1 MQKSIIQSSKNRYF
15 PKSLHLYQNQSM
27 SKILIKNIKGLVQ
40 AGENFAHTVKGKA
53 MAELP
58 VIENAYLA
66 IENNVIVDYGTME
79 EWGGIADWRDLEIID
94 ADGKYVL
101 PAFCDSHTHLV
112 FAKSREEEFVDRIKG
127 LTYEEI
133 ALKGGGILNSARR
146 LGEKTEDELYQDAMN
161 RVELLKSYGTGAIE
175 IKSGYGLS
183 VEAEIKILRVI
194 QRLKQTAGIPIKA
207 TFLGAHA
214 FPKEYKENHRGYIDL
229 IINEM
234 LPIIGEEKLA
244 DYIDVFCERNYFSV
258 EEMEEILLAG
268 KKYGLIPKV
277 HVNQFSV
284 MGGIQKAIELGAL
297 SVDHLEE
304 IDENDIVAL
313 QNSECM
319 PTLLPSCS
327 HFISI
332 PFGDARSLIEAN
344 LPVAL
349 ASDFN
354 PGTTPT
360 GNLGVVMSL
369 ACIKMKLTPEEA
381 INALT
386 INAAYAMGLSET
398 HGTISLGKSGNV
410 ILTKQIP
417 SLAYMAYA
425 FGDNHIEQII
435 GL

>member
-1 MQKSIIQSSKNRYF
+1 
-15 PKSLHLYQNQSM
+15 M
-27 SKILIKNIKGLVQ
+27 SKILIKNIKALIQ
-40 AGENFAHTVKGKA
+40 CGENLPSVKKGA
-53 MAELP
+53 DMQNLP
-58 VIENAYLA
+58 QIENAFLA
-66 IENNVIVDYGTME
+66 IENNIIVEYGSME
-79 EWGGIADWRDLEIID
+79 EWGGISDWRGVEIID
-94 ADGKYVL
+94 AEGKFVL
-101 PAFCDSHTHLV
+101 PAFCDSHTHIV

-146 LGEKTEDELYQDAMN
+146 LQDKTEDELFEEAMKRIKLVN
-161 RVELLKSYGTGAIE
+161 SYGTGAIE

-183 VEAEIKILRVI
+183 VEAEIKILRVVKRI
-194 QRLKQTAGIPIKA
+194 KEKVNFPIKA

-234 LPIIGEEKLA
+234 LPIIAEEKLA
-244 DYIDVFCERNYFSV
+244 DYIDVFCERNYFSL
-258 EEMEEILLAG
+258 EEMEEILIAG
-268 KKYGLIPKV
+268 KKHGLTPKV
-277 HVNQFSV
+277 HVNQFSI
-284 MGGIQKAIELGAL
+284 MGGVKKAIELGAL

-304 IDENDIVAL
+304 IGDDDIEAL
-313 QNSECM
+313 KNSKCM

-332 PFGDARSLIEAN
+332 PYADARKMIQAG
-344 LPVAL
+344 LPIAL

-360 GNLGVVMSL
+360 GNLQTVFSL

-386 INAAYAMGLSET
+386 INAAYAMGISDT
-398 HGTISLGKSGNV
+398 HGTISLGKSGHV
-410 ILTKQIP
+410 IITNEIP
-417 SLAYMAYA
+417 SLAYIPYA
-425 FGDNHIEQII
+425 FGDNHVEQIVGI
-435 GL
+435 